1 MMDKKKILYILRGVP
16 GSGKSTYAKQ
26 IMENRVDAIGEH
38 YEADMYF
45 TDGDNYYWSADKLFY
60 AHKWCYFSVCKA
72 MDKPSN
78 DYVIVSNTF
87 VTTKD
92 IKPYVKAAQ
101 ERGWDV
107 SVLRFSNRFQNV
119 HSVPPEVVQSM
130 LDKFQDYEGEI
141 KIPVANI

>member
-1 MMDKKKILYILRGVP
+1 MKKKILYILRGVP
-16 GSGKSTYAKQ
+16 GSGKSTYAKE
-26 IMENRVDAIGEH
+26 IMTNRCDSIGEH

-45 TDGDNYYWSADKLFY
+45 MDNGTYYWNADKLYY

-87 VTTKD
+87 VLNKD
-92 IKPYVKAAQ
+92 MKPYIKAAT

-107 SVLRFSNRFQNV
+107 SVLRLSNNFNNV
-119 HSVPPEVVQSM
+119 HSVPPEVVQAM
-130 LDKFQDYEGEI
+130 LDKFQDYPGEI
-141 KIPVANI
+141 KLAKVKV

>member
-1 MMDKKKILYILRGVP
+1 MNKKILYILRGVP
-16 GSGKSTYAKQ
+16 GSGKSTHARE
-26 IMENRVDAIGEH
+26 IMTNLCNMIGEH

-45 TDGDNYYWSADKLFY
+45 EDNGRYNWNADKLYY

-87 VTTKD
+87 VSTKE
-92 IKPYVKAAQ
+92 IKPYVKAAE

-107 SVLRFSNRFQNV
+107 SVLRLCNNFKNV
-119 HSVPPEVVQSM
+119 HSVPDEDIQSM
-130 LDKFQDYEGEI
+130 QDRFQDYPGEI
-141 KIPVANI
+141 TLAKAEV

>member
-1 MMDKKKILYILRGVP
+1 MNKKILYILRGVP
-16 GSGKSTYAKQ
+16 GSGKSTYANE
-26 IMENRVDAIGEH
+26 IMSNLRDRIGEH

-45 TDGDNYYWSADKLFY
+45 MDNGKYNWNADKLYF

-87 VTTKD
+87 VANKD
-92 IKPYVKAAQ
+92 IKPYVKAAE

-107 SVLRFSNRFQNV
+107 SILRLENNFNNV
-119 HSVPPEVVQSM
+119 HSVPNEVVQAM
-130 LDKFQDYEGEI
+130 LDKFQDYPGEI
-141 KIPVANI
+141 KLAKVTV

>member
-1 MMDKKKILYILRGVP
+1 MNKKILYILRGVP
-16 GSGKSTYAKQ
+16 GSGKSTYAKE
-26 IMENRVDAIGEH
+26 IMSTRCDSIGEH

-45 TDGDNYYWSADKLFY
+45 MDNGIYNWNADKLYY

-87 VTTKD
+87 VLNKD
-92 IKPYVKAAQ
+92 IKPYIKAAA

-107 SVLRFSNRFQNV
+107 SVLRLSNNFNNV
-119 HSVPPEVVQSM
+119 HSVPAEVVQAM
-130 LDKFQDYEGEI
+130 LDKFQDYPGEI
-141 KIPVANI
+141 KLDKVKV